1 MPQTSY
7 QPYIDTSLTRENLR
21 RMSGGQGGVS
31 MVYKD
36 RDVLPMGHSPR
47 GRHSEHLLDEDNIE
61 PSSSRA
67 PDLDSQFTDL
77 DTAPLTL
84 ALDQNEPYSVATD
97 HEPIISADSEQAP
110 HLEASRSSPNTVHLP
125 EQIKRR
131 IVLYATTAAGGR
143 PAYGRA
149 QANIGGRGLCF
160 GIGRFCQA
168 NGGLGD
174 YLANCYRADAS
185 AFESAFTRTDHPHA
199 VGAGALLEA
208 LRSDDEA
215 VRMADIGGE
224 PLWSGDWIAVFK
236 DAARI
241 PVFQDMQFKTASE
254 RYLEPL
260 IADAQALSLF
270 SEKGLAL
277 LTERAVL
284 TSVDEAVTLAQ
295 TVVSQG
301 STPQAAIASLAAAAS
316 GGSMPGLAASIAIS
330 PDLSDTIIEAASSDN
345 QSDS

>member
-1 MPQTSY
+1 MPQTNY

-31 MVYKD
+31 LAYKD

-47 GRHSEHLLDEDNIE
+47 DRHSEHLLDENNSE
-61 PSSSRA
+61 RSSNRA

-84 ALDQNEPYSVATD
+84 ALDQNETHSVAAD
-97 HEPIISADSEQAP
+97 REPIISADSEQAP
-110 HLEASRSSPNTVHLP
+110 HLETSRNGPKTAHLSA
-125 EQIKRR
+125 QIKRR

-168 NGGLGD
+168 DGGLGD
-174 YLANCYRADAS
+174 YLANCYRADTSEFEA
-185 AFESAFTRTDHPHA
+185 AFNRTDHPHA

-208 LRSDDEA
+208 LQSDDET

-241 PVFQDMQFKTASE
+241 SVFQDMQFKTASE

-270 SEKGLAL
+270 NEKGLAL

-284 TSVDEAVTLAQ
+284 TSIEEAVTLAR
-295 TVVSQG
+295 TVITEG

-330 PDLSDTIIEAASSDN
+330 PDLSDTTIEAASSDN